1 MISTRRIL
9 RLICAVAAVTVVA
22 VPPVAG
28 GEDALLEADR
38 EFARVTAEKGLEGF
52 ASMLAEDLWML
63 LDGRPV
69 IKGKAGAVEAW
80 RPLLSDPNT
89 SISWEP
95 VLAVLAES
103 GELGYTV
110 GNYEIRGT
118 DAEGKRFVQRGKY
131 VTIWRKQAGG
141 AWKVVLD
148 GGNTDGPPETPAD

>member
-1 MISTRRIL
+1 MRRTAL
-9 RLICAVAAVTVVA
+9 LVCLWVLFVSPALLAA
-22 VPPVAG
+22 AG
-28 GEDALLEADR
+28 GEDALLDADR

-52 ASMLAEDLWML
+52 ASMLGADIWML
-63 LDGRPV
+63 LGGPPI

-89 SISWEP
+89 SITWEP

-118 DAEGKRFVQRGKY
+118 DAEGKSFVQKGKY

-148 GGNTDGPPETPAD
+148 GGNTDGPPETSRD